1 MSAPRSGLR
10 PAHPSRRSRQG
21 AEPHFLA
28 NARRARGM
36 TLIEVMIAV
45 LLLSF
50 GLMGMLGLKL
60 AGLKST
66 GMSNA
71 RAAASVCAAD
81 ILDRLRANPVRALAG
96 AYTIGLADAAPATP
110 TGVAQVDLA
119 QWRQRVRDNLPSG
132 SGSVAVAADRSVRIV
147 LQWSERV
154 EQTAAPRTLSFTFDA
169 RL

>member
-1 MSAPRSGLR
+1 MKARSV
-10 PAHPSRRSRQG
+10 
-21 AEPHFLA
+21 
-28 NARRARGM
+28 RGM

-71 RAAASVCAAD
+71 RAAASICAAD
-81 ILDRLRANPVRALAG
+81 ILDRMRANPVRALAG
-96 AYTIGLADAAPATP
+96 SYNIALTDAAPATP
-110 TGVAQVDLA
+110 TGVAQVDVA

-132 SGSVAVAADRSVRIV
+132 TGSVAVAPAGSVRVV

-154 EQTAAPRTLSFTFDA
+154 EQTATPRT
-169 RL
+169 